1 MLNFY
6 PDAPLYGFKDT
17 VEPALATHFEEVRQY
32 LPELP
37 ATINIW
43 LTSEFVIPE
52 TGSGG
57 FAYAPDIITIGCDPE
72 FPDKQAQIRN
82 LKGMV
87 FHESYHLVQGHT
99 ANDTQAQY
107 TNLLDSAIYEGCASV
122 FEREYSNTSP
132 LWSKYNQHSDKQ
144 LTTWRAEMTAI
155 PYSGDHSTIGS
166 IYDSWAFFDESDQ
179 QRWKLY
185 KTGTWLVDQALTKS
199 GKDILDL
206 RHLSA
211 TQILQLAQG

>member
-57 FAYAPDIITIGCDPE
+57 FAYAPDIITIGYDPE
-72 FPDKQAQIRN
+72 FPDKEMQISK

-99 ANDTQAQY
+99 ANDTRAQY
-107 TNLLDSAIYEGCASV
+107 ASLLDSATYEGCATV
-122 FEREYSNTSP
+122 FERQYTDSTP
-132 LWSKYNQHSDKQ
+132 LWGNNSQHTGEQ
-144 LTTWRAEMTAI
+144 LASWRDGMSAI
-155 PYSGDHSTIGS
+155 TYSGDHSTIGS
-166 IYDSWAFFDESDQ
+166 IYESWAFFDEADQ